1 MMRAAVALGSNLGDR
16 LANLQTARDRI
27 RSLEG
32 ATLPV
37 AQSAVYETSPID
49 CEAGAQNFYN
59 AVIEIGF
66 EKEAE
71 AFFAELQEIER
82 ALGRKRDTPSPPAS
96 PTGRGGGKPRS
107 SRESGL
113 ETTGEAP
120 AQDRRKRNLSRM
132 IDLDLLY
139 FGSERREGVGLQ
151 LPHPRMTER
160 KFVMQPLCDIAPD
173 LRLPGQ
179 SKNVGELLAQLRG
192 PGKIKRV
199 AEAW

>member
-1 MMRAAVALGSNLGDR
+1 MRAAVALGSNLGDR
-16 LANLQTARDRI
+16 LANLQKARDRI
-27 RSLEG
+27 RSLDG
-32 ATLPV
+32 ASLPL
-37 AQSAVYETSPID
+37 AQSAVYETSPVD
-49 CEAGAQNFYN
+49 CEAGAENFYN

-71 AFFAELQEIER
+71 AFLAELQEIER
-82 ALGRKRDTPSPPAS
+82 ALGRKRDLPALDSS
-96 PTGRGGGKPRS
+96 PTIRAGERSQS
-107 SRESGL
+107 SREPGV
-113 ETTGEAP
+113 EAAGEAP
-120 AQDRRKRNLSRM
+120 ADRRKRNLSRT

-139 FGSERREGVGLQ
+139 FGSERRDGVRLQ

-192 PGKIKRV
+192 PDKIKRV

>member
-27 RSLEG
+27 RSLDG

-37 AQSAVYETSPID
+37 AQSAVYETSPVD

-71 AFFAELQEIER
+71 AFLGELQQIER
-82 ALGRKRDTPSPPAS
+82 ALGRKRDTPSPPSS
-96 PTGRGGGKPRS
+96 PTGRGGDRPRS
-107 SRESGL
+107 SPESGL
-113 ETTGEAP
+113 EAASEAP
-120 AQDRRKRNLSRM
+120 AQDRRKRNLSRT

-139 FGSERREGVGLQ
+139 FGSERRDGVALQ

-192 PGKIKRV
+192 PDKIKRV

>member
-1 MMRAAVALGSNLGDR
+1 MRAAVALGSNVGDR

-27 RSLEG
+27 RFLDG

-37 AQSAVYETSPID
+37 AQSAVYETSPVD

-82 ALGRKRDTPSPPAS
+82 ALGRKRHTPA
-96 PTGRGGGKPRS
+96 PTGRGGDRLPS

-113 ETTGEAP
+113 EAAGEVP
-120 AQDRRKRNLSRM
+120 PQDRRKRNLSRT

-139 FGSERREGVGLQ
+139 FGSERRDGVRLQ

-173 LRLPGQ
+173 LRL
-179 SKNVGELLAQLRG
+179 RG
-192 PGKIKRV
+192 RSN
-199 AEAW
+199 